1 MRMEEGPR
9 VPYGGLAVAGIIA
22 FIIIVVLFG
31 PVYQVGAGERAVL
44 LTWGN
49 PGTDSIGPGMHWK
62 IPLMQSPH
70 TMNVQTL
77 KYEADCEAASSD
89 LQDVKTTVAVNY
101 HLEPSMVPTIYT
113 NIGDSY
119 EATIIQP
126 KVQEIVK
133 ATTAKFA
140 ADQLINNRSSV
151 QFRIESALRDSLRA
165 YNINVEGIS
174 ITNFKFAPE
183 FQAAIEAKAKAMQD
197 KQTAE
202 QTYQKNVIDQKSKL
216 VDMETQA
223 AGLKAQREVLTP
235 ELLELRRIDSMN
247 NWINK
252 WSGSLPQTM
261 LGGDSGVIPT
271 FSLGGK
277 ATA

>member
-1 MRMEEGPR
+1 LSNTSAPIIG
-9 VPYGGLAVAGIIA
+9 AIIA
-22 FIIIVVLFG
+22 AVIVIMAVVAVFG
-31 PVYQVGAGERAVL
+31 PVYTVGAGERAVL

-49 PGTDSIGPGMHWK
+49 PGTESIGPGMHWK
-62 IPLMQSPH
+62 VPIMQ
-70 TMNVQTL
+70 TAQKMNVQTL

-101 HLEPSMVPTIYT
+101 HLDPNMIPWIYQ
-113 NIGDSY
+113 NIGNSY
-119 EATIIQP
+119 ETTIIQP

-151 QFRIESALRDSLRA
+151 QFRIESALRDSLRP
-165 YNINVEGIS
+165 YNVVVEGIS
-174 ITNFKFAPE
+174 ITNFRFAPE
-183 FQAAIEAKAKAMQD
+183 FQQAIEAKARAMQE

-216 VDMETQA
+216 VEMETQA
-223 AGLKAQREVLTP
+223 KGLEAQKTVLTP
-235 ELLELRRIDSMN
+235 ALLELRRIDMGN

-252 WSGSLPQTM
+252 WDGKSMPQTI
-261 LGGDSGVIPT
+261 LSDSGVFPT
-271 FSLGGK
+271 FNVGK
-277 ATA
+277 TS